1 MKNILKNKKK
11 IIIILLVLV
20 IVLIGIVVIKK
31 IVEKEIN
38 KKIELGN
45 SIYEK
50 VHNLYFYGGNIEYET
65 NENKTRNYI
74 EIDNTKYY
82 EIKNSEEITNLITEK
97 MIVKTSNFL
106 GIKVIG
112 NKYYMKDYG
121 RGLSGYYG
129 TKLKIKR
136 IARNKIEYKAISTL
150 CQIDSLVNYGEGC
163 SENNYYEI
171 EKPFI
176 LIKEEGTWKV
186 EEYTSIF
193 EFNDSELK

>member
-20 IVLIGIVVIKK
+20 IVLIGGLIIKK

-136 IARNKIEYKAISTL
+136 ISKNKIEYKSYSKF
-150 CQIDSLVNYGEGC
+150 CYKESRVNYGEGC